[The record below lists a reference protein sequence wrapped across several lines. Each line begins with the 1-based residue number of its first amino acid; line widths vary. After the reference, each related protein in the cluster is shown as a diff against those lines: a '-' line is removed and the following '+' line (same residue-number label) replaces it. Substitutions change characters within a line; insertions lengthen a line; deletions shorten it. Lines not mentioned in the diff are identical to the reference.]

1 MLQTIAHTHSYD
13 KGRQFCRSSLY
24 MYNSRQETE
33 AFMNNMVGL
42 VPGFPSLFYSSMNFG
57 IPVVQELPEYLSEQ
71 NIDGILGC
79 QL

>member
-1 MLQTIAHTHSYD
+1 
-13 KGRQFCRSSLY
+13 
-24 MYNSRQETE
+24 
-33 AFMNNMVGL
+33 MNNMVGL